1 MYIIKGCVVVP
12 ENGEEIYLIRDTT
25 RQNEAKSKG
34 RETHICI
41 KREKKIPKECF
52 AKLFRSMKNGERDKL
67 REGEIR
73 GDRERDWT
81 WDKI

>member
-1 MYIIKGCVVVP
+1 MYIINGCVVVP

-52 AKLFRSMKNGERDKL
+52 AKLFRSMKNG
-67 REGEIR
+67 
-73 GDRERDWT
+73 RER
-81 WDKI
+81 